1 MTALAEA
8 LLAAQRQAIGV
19 LNKAYVAGAFE
30 TDDDFYGALEKIG
43 AHDAVDRQYLVAAL
57 DVLKTY
63 GAPPPAVTR
72 AERAPQK
79 HSPAQRARIER
90 TAKERNYTLP
100 DFENLTMAQASEV
113 IQTMDSGE
121 YDAARWTVPF

>member
-8 LLAAQRQAIGV
+8 LLAAQRQAIGA
-19 LNKAYVAGAFE
+19 LAKPYVAGNIVTE
-30 TDDDFYGALEKIG
+30 DVT
-43 AHDAVDRQYLVAAL
+43 AAL
-57 DVLKTY
+57 TAIGCTDVTDTAQLLAAWDVLREY
-63 GAPPPAVTR
+63 GAP
-72 AERAPQK
+72 APQTTRQDAPPK
-79 HSPAQRARIER
+79 LVSPAQRARIEK

-121 YDAARWTVPF
+121 YDAARWVVPF